1 MIDNRLWRFGALAAC
16 CLLVV
21 LGSAACGNGD
31 ETPTPVVVAGGDPER
46 GREALIRYECNTCH
60 RIPGVE
66 TENGRT
72 APALTVWANRAFVAG
87 IMPNTPENV
96 MDFIQDPQRY
106 RPGTAMPDLGVTD
119 DDARDIAAYLFTLR

>member
-1 MIDNRLWRFGALAAC
+1 MNDTRPRKPGALLAC
-16 CLLVV
+16 CLLIV
-21 LGSAACGNGD
+21 LGVAACGDGD
-31 ETPTPVVVAGGDPER
+31 ETLAPVVVAGGDPER
-46 GREALIRYECNTCH
+46 GREAIVRYECNTCH

-66 TENGRT
+66 ADNGRT